1 MPSVKE
7 HLKHTEY
14 HPELL
19 AHTLFIGLAMDEL
32 PVLLDLQDPAPGALL
47 ITDEHDSARSLKAH
61 IAQAA
66 EEVGTEAV
74 FYVVNDSLLFEQISG
89 STGVCQI
96 PIPSE
101 TLGDSGLLEGL
112 KQLSQPAVLFI
123 NGLTREQLINHNV
136 RDLLLKGPANGVW
149 PIITADTQMCD
160 MMREFDL
167 NTTIITNT
175 APDQF
180 TLHQGESSVQFEAFT

>member
-19 AHTLFIGLAMDEL
+19 AYTLFIGLAMDEL

-47 ITDEHDSARSLKAH
+47 IT
-61 IAQAA
+61 

-89 STGVCQI
+89 SAGVCQI

-136 RDLLLKGPANGVW
+136 RDLLLNGPANGVW
-149 PIITADTQMCD
+149 PIITADTKVCN
-160 MMREFDL
+160 MMKEFGL

>member
-1 MPSVKE
+1 MDSIKE
-7 HLKHTEY
+7 HLAETEY
-14 HPELL
+14 HPDLL
-19 AHTLFIGLAMDEL
+19 INTLFIGLTTNKF
-32 PVLLDLQDPAPGALL
+32 PVLLDLQDTTSRVLL
-47 ITDEHDSARSLKAH
+47 ITNEHGSARSLKTH
-61 IAQAA
+61 IAQVA
-66 EEVGTEAV
+66 EEVGTEAI
-74 FYVVNDSLLFEQISG
+74 FYVVNDRLLFEQISG
-89 STGVCQI
+89 SSGVCQM

-101 TLGDSGLLEGL
+101 MLGDSELLEGL

-180 TLHQGESSVQFEAFT
+180 TIYRGEHSVNFEAFT